1 MTGTSLPRF
10 TNFVNFMGEYGY
22 WWIIFCDA
30 SYTSYLQCMR
40 QYGRNKSFNCRHKIR
55 RGSIMISDEQG
66 QFQQSTRKV
75 TTALSLD
82 VEMNI
87 RRTDWRRIYRKVNL
101 IPRETT
107 IYEVIE
113 NVAWGITAAS
123 LMALIPLYQSI
134 DGAEAWVRPTFW
146 VVAIASG
153 VIALIARHYSNERHE
168 VIKANCDEILQDMSE
183 VYQTFFPGADL
194 GDKE

>member
-1 MTGTSLPRF
+1 
-10 TNFVNFMGEYGY
+10 
-22 WWIIFCDA
+22 
-30 SYTSYLQCMR
+30 
-40 QYGRNKSFNCRHKIR
+40 
-55 RGSIMISDEQG
+55 MISDEQG

-82 VEMNI
+82 VEMLI
-87 RRTDWRRIYRKVNL
+87 RRTDWRRVYRKINL

-113 NVAWGITAAS
+113 NVAWGIAAAS
-123 LMALIPLYQSI
+123 FIALIPLYQSI

-146 VVAIASG
+146 VVGIASG
-153 VIALIARHYSNERHE
+153 IIALIARRYSNERRE
-168 VIKANCDEILQDMSE
+168 MIRANCDEILQDMSE
-183 VYQTFFPGADL
+183 VYQTFFPGVEL